1 MVIEQFKDAFIDEAM
16 SDEWQEE
23 ILPLKQMMA

>member
-1 MVIEQFKDAFIDEAM
+1 MVIEQIKDAFIDEVM